1 MANFKGIIAHKA
13 ICQTFRPWKV
23 SVKVTE
29 NTFFYPSDGRLMW
42 VKTDFKSAG
51 GRNRETFLM
60 IWVMRKSE
68 KGMKGVK
75 ESD

>member
-29 NTFFYPSDGRLMW
+29 NTFLSVGWLFDVGKDRFEISR
-42 VKTDFKSAG
+42 

-68 KGMKGVK
+68 KKG
-75 ESD
+75 